1 MSTRTFTAYGGLCAA
16 VLFGACASTAQV
28 RRVHHEEA
36 AAGSI
41 VLEFDVSG
49 YEIALVPSSG
59 GLCAGEVSG
68 AVTLTL
74 PGGGLASFDVRASTV
89 DRQCPNCLPSSDAPE
104 PCPCESVP
112 SSRIALLRYAFG
124 IPGDYAISGS
134 ALVLSCAPGRARFKD
149 ARVVF
154 DGATVRMRSPDEPAP
169 TPTPTP
175 TPALIAPTPA
185 LIAPTPALIAPTP
198 AATPAPTLTS
208 LAAPSAPQRLE
219 VLLRELGSDRPVAG
233 VRIVL
238 QEVQDCALG
247 RGATQR
253 SCTPTH
259 PRRLSGTADAQGVAR
274 FTLPP
279 PRTSATTEPA
289 GLPYAVTSFRAAG
302 YAGRYPLEEGQPVAR
317 QARLEAWEPLAAPAN
332 GQRVTY
338 WLVRPT
344 ALRVPSA
351 DAARG
356 TSAGH
361 AELARWITEHS
372 ATARSVTQ
380 RGLLWLVQWESTG
393 ASPDSEARCAAVD
406 ALEGTVQVLGT
417 QRCVP

>member
-1 MSTRTFTAYGGLCAA
+1 MSTRTFEAYGGLCAA
-16 VLFGACASTAQV
+16 LLFGACASTSQV
-28 RRVHHEEA
+28 RRVHLEEA
-36 AAGSI
+36 VAGPI
-41 VLEFDVSG
+41 VLELDVSG
-49 YEIALVPSSG
+49 YEVALIPSSG
-59 GLCAGEVSG
+59 GLCDGEVSG
-68 AVTLTL
+68 PVTITL
-74 PGGGLASFDVRASTV
+74 PGGGVARFDVHEPTV
-89 DRQCPNCLPSSDAPE
+89 ERRCPDCLPSSDRPE

-112 SSRIALLRYAFG
+112 SSRIPLVRYAFG
-124 IPGDYAISGS
+124 LPGDYAVSGR
-134 ALVLSCAPGRARFKD
+134 ALVLSCAPERARFVD

-154 DGATVRMRSPDEPAP
+154 DGATVRMRSPDEATPTPPVIEPAP
-169 TPTPTP
+169 TPPVIEPTP
-175 TPALIAPTPA
+175 TPLTTP
-185 LIAPTPALIAPTP
+185 
-198 AATPAPTLTS
+198 S
-208 LAAPSAPQRLE
+208 VAAPSGPQRLE
-219 VLLRELGSDRPVAG
+219 VLLRELGTDRPVAG
-233 VRIVL
+233 VSVVL

-247 RGATQR
+247 RGATRR
-253 SCTPTH
+253 SCTPAR

-289 GLPYAVTSFRAAG
+289 GLPYAVTTFRAPG
-302 YAGRYPLEEGQPVAR
+302 YVGRYPLDEGQPVAR

-351 DAARG
+351 DSARA

-361 AELARWITEHS
+361 ADLARWVTEHS
-372 ATARSVTQ
+372 ATARTVTQ
-380 RGLLWLVQWESTG
+380 RGLLWLVQWESTL

>member
-1 MSTRTFTAYGGLCAA
+1 MSTRSFTAYGGLCAA
-16 VLFGACASTAQV
+16 LLFGACTSTAQV

-36 AAGSI
+36 AAGPI

-49 YEIALVPSSG
+49 YEIALVPASG
-59 GLCAGEVSG
+59 GLCAGEVRG

-74 PGGGLASFDVRASTV
+74 PGGSVASFDVRASTV
-89 DRQCPNCLPSSDAPE
+89 DEQCPNCLPSSDAPE

-112 SSRIALLRYAFG
+112 SSRIPVLRYAFG
-124 IPGDYAISGS
+124 LPGEYLISGS
-134 ALVLSCAPGRARFKD
+134 ALVLSCAPGHARFVD
-149 ARVVF
+149 ARVAF
-154 DGATVRMRSPDEPAP
+154 DGATVRLRSPDEAALTPPVIEPAP
-169 TPTPTP
+169 TPPVIEPTPTP
-175 TPALIAPTPA
+175 TT
-185 LIAPTPALIAPTP
+185 T
-198 AATPAPTLTS
+198 TS
-208 LAAPSAPQRLE
+208 LAAPSGPLRLE

-233 VRIVL
+233 VTLVL
-238 QEVQDCALG
+238 REVQDCALG
-247 RGATQR
+247 RGATRR
-253 SCTPTH
+253 SCTPAR
-259 PRRLSGTADAQGVAR
+259 PRRLSATADAQGVAR

-289 GLPYAVTSFRAAG
+289 GLPYAVTTFRAPG
-302 YAGRYPLEEGQPVAR
+302 YVGRYPLDEGQPIAR

-351 DAARG
+351 DSARA

-361 AELARWITEHS
+361 ADLARWITEHS
-372 ATARSVTQ
+372 ATARTVTQ
-380 RGLLWLVQWESTG
+380 RGLLWLVQWESAL

-406 ALEGTVQVLGT
+406 ALEGTVQILGT